1 MSEKSAEALKTIGEV
16 AKELNLIE
24 LETGKAKTYILRFWE
39 KEFPQLKPKLR
50 AKGRRYYTAEN
61 IKLLKKI
68 QYLLKDKGLTI
79 KGAKKIIENNI
90 NDIEVDDFERKD
102 ISTNDLLNKKEKVRL
117 VPELKPNSAFNYYVK
132 KPTAGEKVKIK
143 LRVRKYNPSTRK
155 HEWFVEKKLPPHSK

>member
-39 KEFPQLKPKLR
+39 KEFPQLRPKLR
-50 AKGRRYYTAEN
+50 AKGRRYYTQEN

-68 QYLLKDKGLTI
+68 HYLLKDKGLTI

-102 ISTNDLLNKKEKVRL
+102 ISTNNLLDKKEKLIRI
-117 VPELKPNSAFNYYVK
+117 K
-132 KPTAGEKVKIK
+132 KIITEIK
-143 LRVRKYNPSTRK
+143 NLS
-155 HEWFVEKKLPPHSK
+155 

>member
-24 LETGKAKTYILRFWE
+24 VETGKAKTYILRFWE

-50 AKGRRYYTAEN
+50 AKGRRYYTAEKV
-61 IKLLKKI
+61 KLLKKI

-102 ISTNDLLNKKEKVRL
+102 ISTNDLLNKKEKLNRI
-117 VPELKPNSAFNYYVK
+117 K
-132 KPTAGEKVKIK
+132 KIITEIK
-143 LRVRKYNPSTRK
+143 NLS
-155 HEWFVEKKLPPHSK
+155 

>member
-50 AKGRRYYTAEN
+50 AKGRRYYPAEI

-102 ISTNDLLNKKEKVRL
+102 ISTNDLLNKKEKLNRIKKIIT
-117 VPELKPNSAFNYYVK
+117 ELKNLS
-132 KPTAGEKVKIK
+132 
-143 LRVRKYNPSTRK
+143 
-155 HEWFVEKKLPPHSK
+155 

>member
-50 AKGRRYYTAEN
+50 AKGRRYYTVEN
-61 IKLLKKI
+61 VKLLKKI

-79 KGAKKIIENNI
+79 KGAKKIMENNI

-102 ISTNDLLNKKEKVRL
+102 ISTIDLSNKKEKL
-117 VPELKPNSAFNYYVK
+117 IKIKKIITELKNLS
-132 KPTAGEKVKIK
+132 
-143 LRVRKYNPSTRK
+143 
-155 HEWFVEKKLPPHSK
+155 

>member
-24 LETGKAKTYILRFWE
+24 VETGKAKTYILRFWE

-50 AKGRRYYTAEN
+50 AKGRRYYTPEN
-61 IKLLKKI
+61 VKLLKKI

-102 ISTNDLLNKKEKVRL
+102 ISTNDLLNKKEKLNRIKKIIT
-117 VPELKPNSAFNYYVK
+117 ELKNLS
-132 KPTAGEKVKIK
+132 
-143 LRVRKYNPSTRK
+143 
-155 HEWFVEKKLPPHSK
+155 

>member
-16 AKELNLIE
+16 AKELNPIE

-61 IKLLKKI
+61 VQLLKKI

-90 NDIEVDDFERKD
+90 DDIEVDDFKRKD
-102 ISTNDLLNKKEKVRL
+102 ISTNDLLNKKEKLIRIKKIIT
-117 VPELKPNSAFNYYVK
+117 ELKNLS
-132 KPTAGEKVKIK
+132 
-143 LRVRKYNPSTRK
+143 
-155 HEWFVEKKLPPHSK
+155 

>member
-61 IKLLKKI
+61 VQLLKKI

-90 NDIEVDDFERKD
+90 DDIEVDDFQRKD
-102 ISTNDLLNKKEKVRL
+102 ISTNDLLNKKEKLIRIKKIIT
-117 VPELKPNSAFNYYVK
+117 ELKNLS
-132 KPTAGEKVKIK
+132 
-143 LRVRKYNPSTRK
+143 
-155 HEWFVEKKLPPHSK
+155 

>member
-24 LETGKAKTYILRFWE
+24 VETGKAKTYILRFWE

-61 IKLLKKI
+61 VKLLKKI

-102 ISTNDLLNKKEKVRL
+102 ISTNDLLNKKEKLNRIKKIIT
-117 VPELKPNSAFNYYVK
+117 ELKKPFLKWQK
-132 KPTAGEKVKIK
+132 KPQLK
-143 LRVRKYNPSTRK
+143 LD
-155 HEWFVEKKLPPHSK
+155 

>member
-24 LETGKAKTYILRFWE
+24 AETGKAKTYILRFWE

-61 IKLLKKI
+61 VKLLKKI

-102 ISTNDLLNKKEKVRL
+102 ISTNDLLNKKEKLNRI
-117 VPELKPNSAFNYYVK
+117 K
-132 KPTAGEKVKIK
+132 KIITEIK
-143 LRVRKYNPSTRK
+143 NLT
-155 HEWFVEKKLPPHSK
+155 

>member
-16 AKELNLIE
+16 AKESNLIE

-50 AKGRRYYTAEN
+50 AKGRRYYTPEN
-61 IKLLKKI
+61 VQLLKKI

-90 NDIEVDDFERKD
+90 NDIEVDDFARKD
-102 ISTNDLLNKKEKVRL
+102 ISTNDLLNKKEKLIRI
-117 VPELKPNSAFNYYVK
+117 K
-132 KPTAGEKVKIK
+132 KIISEIK
-143 LRVRKYNPSTRK
+143 NLS
-155 HEWFVEKKLPPHSK
+155 

>member
-1 MSEKSAEALKTIGEV
+1 MVEKSAEALKTIGEV

-50 AKGRRYYTAEN
+50 AKGRRYYTPEN
-61 IKLLKKI
+61 VQLLKKI

-90 NDIEVDDFERKD
+90 NDIEVDDFARKD
-102 ISTNDLLNKKEKVRL
+102 ISTNDLLNKKEKLIRI
-117 VPELKPNSAFNYYVK
+117 K
-132 KPTAGEKVKIK
+132 KIISEIK
-143 LRVRKYNPSTRK
+143 NL
-155 HEWFVEKKLPPHSK
+155 

>member
-1 MSEKSAEALKTIGEV
+1 MTEKSAEALKTIGEV

-61 IKLLKKI
+61 VTLLKKI

-102 ISTNDLLNKKEKVRL
+102 ISTNDLLNKKEKLNRIKKIIT
-117 VPELKPNSAFNYYVK
+117 ELKNLS
-132 KPTAGEKVKIK
+132 
-143 LRVRKYNPSTRK
+143 
-155 HEWFVEKKLPPHSK
+155 

>member
-1 MSEKSAEALKTIGEV
+1 MSEKTTEALKTIGEV

-61 IKLLKKI
+61 VKLLKKI

-90 NDIEVDDFERKD
+90 DDIEVDDFERKD
-102 ISTNDLLNKKEKVRL
+102 ISTNDLLNKKDKLIRIKNIIT
-117 VPELKPNSAFNYYVK
+117 ELKNLS
-132 KPTAGEKVKIK
+132 
-143 LRVRKYNPSTRK
+143 
-155 HEWFVEKKLPPHSK
+155 

>member
-90 NDIEVDDFERKD
+90 NDIEVDDFGRKD
-102 ISTNDLLNKKEKVRL
+102 ISTIDLSNKKEKLIRI
-117 VPELKPNSAFNYYVK
+117 K
-132 KPTAGEKVKIK
+132 KIITEIK
-143 LRVRKYNPSTRK
+143 NLS
-155 HEWFVEKKLPPHSK
+155 

>member
-102 ISTNDLLNKKEKVRL
+102 ISTNDLLNKKEKLIRIKEIIT
-117 VPELKPNSAFNYYVK
+117 ELKNLS
-132 KPTAGEKVKIK
+132 
-143 LRVRKYNPSTRK
+143 
-155 HEWFVEKKLPPHSK
+155 

>member
-1 MSEKSAEALKTIGEV
+1 MSEKTAEALKTIGEV

-61 IKLLKKI
+61 VKLLKKI

-102 ISTNDLLNKKEKVRL
+102 ISTNDLLNKKDKLIRIKNIIT
-117 VPELKPNSAFNYYVK
+117 ELKNLS
-132 KPTAGEKVKIK
+132 
-143 LRVRKYNPSTRK
+143 
-155 HEWFVEKKLPPHSK
+155 

>member
-1 MSEKSAEALKTIGEV
+1 MVEKSAEALKTIGEV

-61 IKLLKKI
+61 VQLLKKI

-90 NDIEVDDFERKD
+90 NDIEVDDFARKD
-102 ISTNDLLNKKEKVRL
+102 ISTNDLLNKKEKLIRI
-117 VPELKPNSAFNYYVK
+117 K
-132 KPTAGEKVKIK
+132 KIISEIK
-143 LRVRKYNPSTRK
+143 NLS
-155 HEWFVEKKLPPHSK
+155 

>member
-1 MSEKSAEALKTIGEV
+1 MSEKTAEALKTIGEV

-39 KEFPQLKPKLR
+39 KEFPQLRPKLR
-50 AKGRRYYTAEN
+50 AKGRRYYTQEN

-102 ISTNDLLNKKEKVRL
+102 ISTNNLFDKKEKLIRIKKIIT
-117 VPELKPNSAFNYYVK
+117 ELKNLS
-132 KPTAGEKVKIK
+132 
-143 LRVRKYNPSTRK
+143 
-155 HEWFVEKKLPPHSK
+155 